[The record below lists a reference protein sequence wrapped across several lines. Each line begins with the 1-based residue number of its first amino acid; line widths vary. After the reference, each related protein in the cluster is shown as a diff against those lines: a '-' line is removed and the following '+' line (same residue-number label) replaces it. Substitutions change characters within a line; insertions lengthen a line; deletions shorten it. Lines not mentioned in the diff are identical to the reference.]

1 MMPSRHIK
9 TLLKL
14 TIYIISILLIWY
26 LTPRLI
32 RFFIPFVIGW
42 IIAMIANPI
51 VKFFESKFKVMRK
64 HGTWLVIVG
73 VLGVVVLSVYLIGV
87 WLAKEAVAFSSS
99 IPDMYSS
106 FLVGLETILDNLAIM
121 FPNLSTIKADLFMNV
136 ESYLGDLVG
145 KVGSPALGVVGDI
158 AKNIPNLLVMII
170 FMFLSA
176 YFFIADKEIISDGF
190 RKAIP
195 ITVIEKW
202 NWLKKMFS
210 KAVGGYFIAQ
220 FKIMG
225 VIAIILWIG
234 LMILNV
240 NYAVLWAILIAFLDF
255 LPFFGTGFVIW
266 PWSVYELLTG
276 DFAMVAGLMGIYLV
290 CLLVHQLLQPK
301 FVGNTVGMDSFT
313 TLICMFIGYRISS
326 VIGMIIAVPIGIII
340 LNLYKEGAFDVL
352 INDIQ
357 AMFHDFSVYLKKRD

>member
-1 MMPSRHIK
+1 MCFRIELGNKQTAGSVIGCITNAIVYSNQFP
-9 TLLKL
+9 
-14 TIYIISILLIWY
+14 TIQFVFSQLLI
-26 LTPRLI
+26 
-32 RFFIPFVIGW
+32 FFQRV
-42 IIAMIANPI
+42 
-51 VKFFESKFKVMRK
+51 
-64 HGTWLVIVG
+64 
-73 VLGVVVLSVYLIGV
+73 
-87 WLAKEAVAFSSS
+87 
-99 IPDMYSS
+99 
-106 FLVGLETILDNLAIM
+106 
-121 FPNLSTIKADLFMNV
+121 
-136 ESYLGDLVG
+136 
-145 KVGSPALGVVGDI
+145 GVVGDI